1 MTVKQLREKNAR
13 TPQPEIQSLKQRTLR
28 LANHVKLFADEQNV
42 AYNSKEL
49 DFYPHDQQLKQKKDK
64 ERGEFDVSTS
74 KAFTKSFDAELEGI
88 IPDFQN
94 SGTNIAV
101 LEKLRRA
108 IKGDERDPINY
119 PGSVATIYEIAAE
132 LKDLA
137 GQIDESG
144 KLVH

>member
-1 MTVKQLREKNAR
+1 M
-13 TPQPEIQSLKQRTLR
+13 
-28 LANHVKLFADEQNV
+28 

-49 DFYPHDQQLKQKKDK
+49 NFYPHDQQLAQKKNK
-64 ERGEFDVSTS
+64 ERAVFDAATS
-74 KAFTKSFDAELEGI
+74 KAFTKSFDADLEGI

-94 SGTNIAV
+94 SGTSIAA

-108 IKGDERDPINY
+108 IKGDGRDPINY
-119 PGSVATIYEIAAE
+119 PGPVTTIQEIAAE